1 MHRPDAGRLH
11 HVAIALDGGIP
22 DYSPDGLPDQP
33 GQLGRVR
40 FDSRF
45 STRLS
50 RPMPTLT
57 PPYVSHAPQF
67 NDNAIPEQMAH
78 TESGAQLKP
87 RADVTVPAP
96 DFDATV
102 IHESLDRLM
111 EAGTD
116 AARYFYDRILAE
128 CPSIQSLFP
137 MEMSAQGERFFAE
150 VIGIAGH
157 LADETAVAELLA
169 ELGREQRKFGITEAH
184 YGPFT
189 TALLETAMKFAG
201 AEWRPEVETAWRETA
216 TYMSA
221 TMRAAAA
228 GDAEVAPRWWNAE
241 VTAHELRAPGVAVLR
256 LAPTEPLPFLAGQYL
271 WVQVPKW
278 PREWRTFS
286 AATAPRPSGII
297 EIHVRAIP
305 GGLVSNALVYHST
318 VGDGV
323 LLGRA
328 GGSMTLADSDR
339 DLLCVAGGTG
349 LAPIK
354 AVIEQAITESA
365 ERPRR
370 ITLFVGARQYF
381 DLYDLEDLQLLESAY
396 PALRVIPVLS
406 DEHPAASSAS
416 RLGSGE
422 LAGMLPDVLLAHDAS
437 MFANHEAYICGP
449 AAMVSKTA
457 AVLAA
462 SIPPAQIHHD
472 PL

>member
-1 MHRPDAGRLH
+1 
-11 HVAIALDGGIP
+11 
-22 DYSPDGLPDQP
+22 
-33 GQLGRVR
+33 
-40 FDSRF
+40 
-45 STRLS
+45 
-50 RPMPTLT
+50 
-57 PPYVSHAPQF
+57 
-67 NDNAIPEQMAH
+67 
-78 TESGAQLKP
+78 
-87 RADVTVPAP
+87 VPAP
-96 DFDATV
+96 DFDATL
-102 IHESLDRLM
+102 IQQSLGRLI
-111 EAGTD
+111 EAGTG

-137 MEMSAQGERFFAE
+137 MELTPHSERFFAA
-150 VIGIAGH
+150 VIGIAGQ
-157 LADETAVAELLA
+157 LAGQTAVAESLA
-169 ELGREQRKFGITEAH
+169 ELGREQRKFGITDAH

-189 TALLETAMKFAG
+189 TALLETARKFAG
-201 AEWRPEVETAWRETA
+201 AQWRPEVEAAWRETA

-221 TMRAAAA
+221 TMRAGAAEEA
-228 GDAEVAPRWWNAE
+228 AVAPRWWNAE
-241 VTAHELRAPGVAVLR
+241 ITAHELRAPGVAVLR
-256 LAPTEPLPFLAGQYL
+256 LAPTQPLPYLAGQYL

-286 AATAPRPSGII
+286 AATAPRPNGII
-297 EIHVRAIP
+297 ELHVRAIP

-318 VGDGV
+318 VGDSV

-328 GGSMTLADSDR
+328 SGTMTLADSDR

-354 AVIEQAITESA
+354 AIVEQAITESA

-406 DEHPAASSAS
+406 DEHPAAGSGPNH
-416 RLGSGE
+416 LGSGE
-422 LAGMLPDVLLAHDAS
+422 LAGTLPDVLLAHDAS

-472 PL
+472 RL